1 MTEIS
6 FPYNEWDDQKDIRP
20 FRASTRRAFNV
31 VNGAVNIGAVPS
43 DVHPKRDPSIG
54 PVEDEVMA
62 LVAVSIEWLRE
73 RGVSVARIQS
83 AFNHVK
89 KAEKENPDQQLL
101 LDSWEEIN
109 LPADPRNFQPR
120 IDAQGKTVKN
130 F

>member
-1 MTEIS
+1 MTEIR
-6 FPYNEWDDQKDIRP
+6 FPYNEWDIRTDIRP
-20 FRASTRRAFNV
+20 FRAAARRAFNV
-31 VNGAVNIGAVPS
+31 VNDAVDIGAVPF

-54 PVEDEVMA
+54 PVEDEVMV
-62 LVAVSIEWLRE
+62 LVAVSMEWLRE

-89 KAEKENPDQQLL
+89 KVAKDAPDQQLL
-101 LDSWEEIN
+101 LSDSEEIN